1 MRFDVYTPFLL
12 SLLLA
17 AVSPRAGRRVA
28 PALAVRV
35 LAGAAVVSAAAT
47 TWSLLLLAAT
57 LVGTAPPVVADA
69 REDGRPLPEPVPE
82 AVALA
87 ACVLLLFLAHRFIGA
102 ARAEYLTRRALRLL
116 CEGQPQDTELIVAAS
131 PVAEAFAIPGSAGSP
146 GRILVTSTML
156 GALSPEERRVLL
168 AHERAHLT
176 HRHACLC
183 TAVTLAGAVNP
194 LLGPVRHAVV
204 FLVERWADERAAA
217 VVGDRVCT
225 ARALARAA
233 LTAGR
238 REPSR
243 GLGFTDRAVTRR
255 IAALQIA
262 PPPRLWL
269 LAAPIP
275 ALGALTALGAA
286 GATGD
291 LFRLLEPI
299 LARG

>member
-1 MRFDVYTPFLL
+1 MRVDVYTPLLL
-12 SLLLA
+12 SLLLG
-17 AVSPRAGRRVA
+17 AVGPRAGRRGA
-28 PALAVRV
+28 PAVAARV

-57 LVGTAPPVVADA
+57 LVGAAPPVVADA

-82 AVALA
+82 TVALVALA
-87 ACVLLLFLAHRFIGA
+87 LLLFLAHRFLRA
-102 ARAEYLTRRALRLL
+102 ARAEYLARRTLRLL
-116 CEGQPQDTELIVAAS
+116 CEGQPPDTELIVAAS

-176 HRHACLC
+176 HRHARLS
-183 TAVTLAGAVNP
+183 TAVSLAGAVNP
-194 LLGPVRHAVV
+194 LLAPVRHAVV

-217 VVGDRVCT
+217 VVGDRACA

-233 LTAGR
+233 LTAGGR
-238 REPSR
+238 RPSR

-269 LAAPIP
+269 PAAPVL
-275 ALGALTALGAA
+275 ALGALTAMSAA
-286 GATGD
+286 DATGD
-291 LFRLLEPI
+291 LFQLLEPI
-299 LARG
+299 LVRG